1 MKVQKSAT
9 TPYLTSK
16 NTIYKPKNSEIC
28 LEPQPRI
35 TNADNYTKWLR
46 HNRLASI
53 IIFAQN
59 HLAKG
64 VLTSFSI
71 VSHKSNPWKKGT
83 MKVYWNAPLQP
94 QIMGFISRKNPKMY
108 QNHTAKVVTWL
119 FSMYISYKWV
129 LWGCFC
135 IITNKLPPLE
145 NQGRTVWMNNRH
157 KPLKFARK
165 YWGNGLYEFAF
176 PLLHTNHPPGKRGL
190 HSLNEL
196 QGKNSQIWMKAPRHW
211 VFLGFYGKVHF
222 PAIATL
228 KAGLYY
234 YFCSEPLGKRGFD
247 AFF

>member
-35 TNADNYTKWLR
+35 TNADNYTKRLR
-46 HNRLASI
+46 HNRLVSI

-135 IITNKLPPLE
+135 IITHKLPPLE
-145 NQGRTVWMNNRH
+145 WNTRATQFEGITGINLWNLHENTEVMGFMSSLFHYYTQITPLENGDYTVWMDYKEKIQKFEWKHQGTGFSSGFMARSIFQRLRH
-157 KPLKFARK
+157 
-165 YWGNGLYEFAF
+165 
-176 PLLHTNHPPGKRGL
+176 
-190 HSLNEL
+190 
-196 QGKNSQIWMKAPRHW
+196 
-211 VFLGFYGKVHF
+211 
-222 PAIATL
+222 
-228 KAGLYY
+228 
-234 YFCSEPLGKRGFD
+234 
-247 AFF
+247 